1 MTVFKLSHSFIHFAK
16 QKKKKKKEIQVSG
29 QFYFRQPFKL
39 TISGNSYATEG
50 FNLVFFF
57 VS

>member
-1 MTVFKLSHSFIHFAK
+1 MTVFKLSHSFIHFVK
-16 QKKKKKKEIQVSG
+16 QKKKKKEIQVSG
-29 QFYFRQPFKL
+29 QLYFRQPFKL

-50 FNLVFFF
+50 FDLVFFL